1 MLGDWRIGMSVAARS
16 VSPTLRLDSRNL
28 GRMKTAMIIAAI
40 SIPVCSGIIGCTPV
54 GQARG
59 ETMLEVIS
67 PDGAIA
73 PEGLSAIKKGMTQ
86 EEVLQILNP
95 LYAVEHAAQA
105 DRSDPIG
112 DFFTYK
118 DGGETKYGDV
128 YYVGPLVLAI
138 RFGYS
143 KTFVIE

>member
-1 MLGDWRIGMSVAARS
+1 
-16 VSPTLRLDSRNL
+16 
-28 GRMKTAMIIAAI
+28 
-40 SIPVCSGIIGCTPV
+40 
-54 GQARG
+54 
-59 ETMLEVIS
+59 MLEVIS

-95 LYAVEHAAQA
+95 LYVVKHAAQA
-105 DRSDPIG
+105 DSSFPIG
-112 DFFTYK
+112 DFFTYRE
-118 DGGETKYGDV
+118 GGETKYGEI
-128 YYVGPLVLAI
+128 YYAGPRVSYV